1 MYNKYADSAVD
12 GAGGGSTMGSR
23 GRIRI
28 VAADNGQ
35 WIVTADQS
43 ERRSPH

>member
-1 MYNKYADSAVD
+1 MYNKYADGAVD

-23 GRIRI
+23 GRI

-35 WIVTADQS
+35 WIVTVDQS